1 MKWAVMAGVNGRI
14 ITSKTN
20 ETKNETSE
28 IKVDYNQIYGI
39 RKEYFDHIKN

>member
-1 MKWAVMAGVNGRI
+1 MTGVNGRI

-28 IKVDYNQIYGI
+28 TKALKLSVGVSDKIVPGVGCIAH
-39 RKEYFDHIKN
+39 FV